1 MILIPVIDLMRGQ
14 VVRAVRG
21 DRQSYRPIVSTLCE
35 GSDPVVVAR
44 ALCAHCDSNRLYA
57 ADLDALT
64 GGTAQAAV
72 LRRTTST
79 PAPTTPPRTRRT
91 RVPGWR
97 G

>member
-1 MILIPVIDLMRGQ
+1 MILIPVIDLMHGQ

-64 GGTAQAAV
+64 GGTGPARGAIRLASGAQLPQTFV
-72 LRRTTST
+72 RQ
-79 PAPTTPPRTRRT
+79 P
-91 RVPGWR
+91 V
-97 G
+97 